1 MSPTAVP
8 LVFRSKID
16 GWILATVCVSVLLSL
31 AVAVAILL
39 SVTPARL
46 TIAMLLAGSAGIQI
60 WLLCATRYIVNE
72 KDLDIRSG
80 PFRWRV
86 PLSEISSVVATRNP
100 LGSPA
105 LSLDRLR
112 IGFRGRSVMIS
123 PVDREAF
130 LRAVE
135 ELRQPL
141 RG

>member
-1 MSPTAVP
+1 VSSTPAVP

-16 GWILATVCVSVLLSL
+16 GWILATVCVSVLISL
-31 AVAVAILL
+31 AAAVATLL

-46 TIAMLLAGSAGIQI
+46 TISVLLAGSAGVQI
-60 WLLCATRYIVNE
+60 WLLCSTRYIVNE
-72 KDLDIRSG
+72 KVLGIRSG

-86 PLSEISSVVATRNP
+86 PVSEITSIVATRNS

-112 IGFRGRSVMIS
+112 INFRGRSVMIS
-123 PVDREAF
+123 PVDHEGF

-135 ELRQPL
+135 GLRRP
-141 RG
+141 